1 MGVSLSSQGRSDT
14 FLYLLELLIEN
25 LHIFRDRAKGF
36 VGEMRNSQ
44 QSLGDY
50 GDPKLLECFYLLVI
64 PLANIFL
71 NLMIAE
77 LAQLHRGIRLQ
88 FVVLLLFLD
97 LCPFLREDQH
107 LLRIFLEIVDL
118 QLGNVKG
125 FGLS

>member
-1 MGVSLSSQGRSDT
+1 
-14 FLYLLELLIEN
+14 
-25 LHIFRDRAKGF
+25 
-36 VGEMRNSQ
+36 MRNSQ

-50 GDPKLLECFYLLVI
+50 RDPKLLEGFYLLVI

-97 LCPFLREDQH
+97 LCSFLREDQH

-118 QLGNVKG
+118 QLGNMKG